1 MLLSSFC
8 EFTSQS
14 TLSRTLSFN
23 LWNFCIWMFKI
34 RLERKEQMTFT
45 HHPCSSISPPRGD
58 SRRNFGSKMLIHS
71 KCFYVSMRMNEYLV
85 CKAKNSS
92 NGNGKSNTHV
102 SWWLQSYENAFHSN
116 ITSHG
121 HSKNSLENKNVLLSK
136 WFANFDITLKLWR
149 MVAKFKPR
157 LPQVSTHHCC
167 SKIMKKMHAFKTP
180 LSCHKWKF

>member
-1 MLLSSFC
+1 
-8 EFTSQS
+8 
-14 TLSRTLSFN
+14 
-23 LWNFCIWMFKI
+23 MFKI
-34 RLERKEQMTFT
+34 RFGKKGANDIYSPPM
-45 HHPCSSISPPRGD
+45 SSISPPRGG

-102 SWWLQSYENAFHSN
+102 SWSLQSYENAFHSN
-116 ITSHG
+116 ITSHS

-136 WFANFDITLKLWR
+136 LFANFHVTLKLWR

-167 SKIMKKMHAFKTP
+167 SEIMKKMHAFKTP
-180 LSCHKWKF
+180 LSCHKWKFLRIKKLPTSWVIQTPPFLMSEWKMKKWW